1 MNLTLSQFQSLIKR
15 TIETNIR
22 TQWVLCDISNLKVNG
37 NGHCYL
43 ELTEKSEGKGA
54 IPKAKATAIIWK
66 NNFHILRSY
75 FAKETGIE
83 LSAGIKVLL
92 LVEANYHELYGLS
105 LIVKD
110 IDPAYSLGD
119 AERLKRE
126 TIARLTAEG
135 IIDMN
140 RDIELPAVVEKL
152 AVISSA
158 TAAGY
163 DDFVNHLKN
172 NPYGYGF
179 SLDLYEAVVQ
189 GEGAEGSI
197 ISALMDIHNSG
208 ISYDATVIIR
218 GGGSQSDLSCFNN
231 YNLCFYLAQF
241 PFPILTG
248 IGHNKDNSVADRVA
262 HTTLKTPTAVANFLI
277 DTKRAFDERLDM
289 MLNQLLS
296 SLDLFVESQERRIEN
311 FQSQLQI
318 LTMNFVN
325 RERIK
330 IERGENNLGF
340 SVQTIFTKEGHK
352 LSLFENQ
359 INNSDPQHILDMG
372 YSYVVS
378 NGKIVRDVNQIKK
391 GDTIETTLK
400 NGKVKSI
407 VI

>member
-22 TQWVLCDISNLKVNG
+22 SQWVLCDISDLKVNG

-43 ELTEKSEGKGA
+43 ELTEKSEGRGA

-66 NNFHILRSY
+66 TNFQILRSY

-92 LVEANYHELYGLS
+92 QVEANYHELYGLS
-105 LIVKD
+105 LIVRD

-126 TIARLTAEG
+126 TIARLTADG

-140 RDIELPAVVEKL
+140 KNIELPVVVEKI
-152 AVISSA
+152 AVISSK

-179 SLDLYEAVVQ
+179 EIDLYEAIVQ
-189 GEGAEGSI
+189 GEGAENSI
-197 ISALMDIHNSG
+197 ISSLMNIHNSG
-208 ISYDATVIIR
+208 ISYDAAVIIR

-277 DTKRAFDERLDM
+277 DTKRAFDERLDD
-289 MLNQLLS
+289 MLAQLLS
-296 SLDLFVESQERRIEN
+296 SLDLFVESQARRVES
-311 FQSQLQI
+311 FQSQLHI

-325 RERIK
+325 NERIK
-330 IERGENNLGF
+330 IERSQGNLGF
-340 SVQTIFTKEGHK
+340 AVKNIFQAQAHK
-352 LSLFENQ
+352 LSLYESQ
-359 INNSDPQHILDMG
+359 IKNSDPQRILDMG
-372 YSYVVS
+372 YSYVIA
-378 NGKIVRDVNQIKK
+378 NGSVVRDIKQLKK

-400 NGKVKSI
+400 NGKIKSI
-407 VI
+407 IL